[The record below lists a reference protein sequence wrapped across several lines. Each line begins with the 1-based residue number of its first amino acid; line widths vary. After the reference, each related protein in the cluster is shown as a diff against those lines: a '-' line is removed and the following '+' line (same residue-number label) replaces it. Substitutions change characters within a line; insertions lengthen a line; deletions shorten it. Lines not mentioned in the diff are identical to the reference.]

1 MFSPLFGFGF
11 LELLYLGLLGLKLC
25 ELRPLVTSTLG
36 YLGLWKLGHF
46 CICFYGDIVLGP
58 FGHTLAFGHLEPF
71 GLCPDS
77 FGFLMVAFSPNS
89 FGLFILDKML
99 VR

>member
-36 YLGLWKLGHF
+36 YLGLW
-46 CICFYGDIVLGP
+46 
-58 FGHTLAFGHLEPF
+58 AFGNLDIFVFVFMEILYL
-71 GLCPDS
+71 GLLGTLWPL
-77 FGFLMVAFSPNS
+77 GTWNL
-89 FGLFILDKML
+89 LDFALIPL
-99 VR
+99 VF